1 MTANMNDK
9 LALFGGKP
17 VLPNPIEFKGHD
29 FGTDDIN
36 VISEVIKSGEIG
48 TGPQV
53 KTFETEYANR
63 YGIKYGV
70 SVNSGTSALHTCV
83 AAMNPDPGDEIIT
96 TAWTS
101 GGSII
106 GLLFQ
111 NCVPVFADIDDSYCL
126 DPLDVER
133 KITSRTKAILV
144 VNLMGNMA
152 DVRKLREIA
161 DRHNI
166 FLIEDC
172 CQSHFAEDNGI
183 IAGSIADIA
192 GFSFGG
198 KHLNLGGGGMVLTN
212 NTALWERAILF
223 RDAALPRDD
232 GPAEGKPYA
241 NQFLAPNYKM
251 NDIMATM
258 GRNQLKKVD
267 GYVQSKIKS
276 AKNIIYGLSD
286 IQEITPQKVRK
297 GVTHT
302 YWALSFT
309 INTDALNCTAPQYAE
324 AVSAEGIPTAGP
336 YLLTPDIGP
345 LNKNPFLSKPDL
357 YGKSKFPL
365 NYNREIPVNY
375 NETELP
381 YGNQLM
387 SRNINFNMTPN
398 YSDDYI
404 EKIIKAH
411 HKVANHYRSK

>member
-1 MTANMNDK
+1 MNDK
-9 LALFGGKP
+9 LALFGGRP
-17 VLPNPIEFKGHD
+17 VLSDPIYFAGHD
-29 FGTDDIN
+29 FGEDDIE
-36 VISEVIKSGEIG
+36 VISKVIKSGEIG
-48 TGPQV
+48 IGPEV
-53 KTFETEYANR
+53 KAFENEYANR
-63 YGIKYGV
+63 YGIKYGI

-133 KITSRTKAILV
+133 KITPRTKAILV
-144 VNLMGNMA
+144 VNLMGNMSN
-152 DVRKLREIA
+152 VRKLREIA

-183 IAGSIADIA
+183 IAGSIADIS

-212 NTALWERAILF
+212 NKTLWERAILF

-251 NDIMATM
+251 NDIMAAM

-276 AKNIIYGLSD
+276 AKNIIDGLRN
-286 IQEITPQKVRK
+286 IKEITPQKVRD

-302 YWALSFT
+302 YWSLSFT
-309 INTDALNCTAPQYAE
+309 IDTAILNCTATEYAE
-324 AVSAEGIPTAGP
+324 AVSAEGIPTSGP
-336 YLLTPDIGP
+336 YLLTPEIGP

-365 NYNREIPVNY
+365 DYNREIQVNY
-375 NETELP
+375 KETKLP

-387 SRNINFNMTPN
+387 SRNVNFDMTPS
-398 YSDDYI
+398 YDDNYI
-404 EKIIKAH
+404 EKVIEAH
-411 HKVANHYRSK
+411 HKVVNHYR

>member
-1 MTANMNDK
+1 MNDK
-9 LALFGGKP
+9 LALFGGRP
-17 VLPNPIEFKGHD
+17 VLSDPIDFAGHD
-29 FGTDDIN
+29 FGEDDIEA
-36 VISEVIKSGEIG
+36 ISKVIKSGEIG
-48 TGPQV
+48 NGPEV
-53 KTFETEYANR
+53 KAFENEYANR
-63 YGIKYGV
+63 YGIKYGI

-126 DPLDVER
+126 DPSDVER

-144 VNLMGNMA
+144 VNLMGNMSN
-152 DVRKLREIA
+152 VRTLREIA

-183 IAGSIADIA
+183 IAGSIADIS

-212 NTALWERAILF
+212 NKTLWERAILF

-251 NDIMATM
+251 NDIMAAM

-276 AKNIIYGLSD
+276 AKNIIDGLRT
-286 IQEITPQKVRK
+286 IKEITPQKVRD

-302 YWALSFT
+302 YWSLSFT
-309 INTDALNCTAPQYAE
+309 IDTAILNCTATEYAE
-324 AVSAEGIPTAGP
+324 AVSAEGIPTSGP
-336 YLLTPDIGP
+336 YLLTPEIGP

-365 NYNREIPVNY
+365 DYNREIQVNY
-375 NETELP
+375 KETKLP

-387 SRNINFNMTPN
+387 SRNVNFDMTPS
-398 YSDDYI
+398 YDDNYI
-404 EKIIKAH
+404 EKVIEAH
-411 HKVANHYRSK
+411 HKVVNHYR

>member
-1 MTANMNDK
+1 MTDK

-17 VLPNPIEFKGHD
+17 VLSEPLEFKGHD
-29 FGTDDIN
+29 FGIDDIN
-36 VISEVIKSGEIG
+36 VITEVIKSGEIG
-48 TGPQV
+48 NGPQV
-53 KTFETEYANR
+53 KAFETEYANR
-63 YGIKYGV
+63 YGIKHGV

-83 AAMNPDPGDEIIT
+83 AAMNPSPGDEIIT

-126 DPLDVER
+126 DPVDVER
-133 KITSRTKAILV
+133 KITPRTKAILV

-152 DVRKLREIA
+152 DVRKLRAIA
-161 DRHNI
+161 DTHNI

-183 IAGSIADIA
+183 IAGTIADIA

-223 RDAALPRDD
+223 RDAALPRDG
-232 GPAEGKPYA
+232 GPAEGIPYS

-251 NDIMATM
+251 NDIMAAM

-276 AKNIIYGLSD
+276 AQQIIDGLSD
-286 IQEITPQKVRK
+286 IQELAPQKVRK
-297 GVTHT
+297 GVMHT
-302 YWALSFT
+302 YWSLSFT
-309 INTDALNCTAPQYAE
+309 IDTNTLKCTAPEYAE
-324 AVSAEGIPTAGP
+324 AVSAEGIPTSGP
-336 YLLTPDIGP
+336 YLLTPNIGP

-357 YGKSKFPL
+357 YGNSKFPL
-365 NYNREIPVNY
+365 DYNRETPVNY
-375 NETELP
+375 NETKLP
-381 YGNQLM
+381 YGDQLM
-387 SRNINFNMTPN
+387 SRNINFSMTPN
-398 YSDDYI
+398 YNDEYI
-404 EKIIKAH
+404 GKIIDAH
-411 HKVANHYRSK
+411 HKVTNYFRSK

>member
-1 MTANMNDK
+1 MNDK
-9 LALFGGKP
+9 LALFGGRP
-17 VLPNPIEFKGHD
+17 VLSDPIYFAGHD
-29 FGTDDIN
+29 FGEDDIE
-36 VISEVIKSGEIG
+36 VISKVIKSGEIG
-48 TGPQV
+48 IGPEV
-53 KTFETEYANR
+53 KAFENEYANR
-63 YGIKYGV
+63 YGIKYGI

-126 DPLDVER
+126 DPLDVEK
-133 KITSRTKAILV
+133 KITPRTKAILV

-152 DVRKLREIA
+152 NVRKLREIA

-172 CQSHFAEDNGI
+172 WQSHFAEDNGI
-183 IAGSIADIA
+183 IAGSIADIS

-212 NTALWERAILF
+212 NKTLWERAILF

-251 NDIMATM
+251 NDIMAAM

-276 AKNIIYGLSD
+276 AKNIIDGLRN
-286 IQEITPQKVRK
+286 IKEITPQKVRD

-302 YWALSFT
+302 YWSLSFT
-309 INTDALNCTAPQYAE
+309 IDTAILNCTATEYAE
-324 AVSAEGIPTAGP
+324 AVSAEGIPTSGP
-336 YLLTPDIGP
+336 YLLTPEIGP

-365 NYNREIPVNY
+365 DYNREIQVNY
-375 NETELP
+375 KETKLP

-387 SRNINFNMTPN
+387 SRNVNFDMTPS
-398 YSDDYI
+398 YDDNYI
-404 EKIIKAH
+404 EKVIEAH
-411 HKVANHYRSK
+411 HKVVNHYR

>member
-1 MTANMNDK
+1 MNDK
-9 LALFGGKP
+9 LALFGGRP
-17 VLPNPIEFKGHD
+17 VLSDPIDFAGHD
-29 FGTDDIN
+29 FGEDDIE
-36 VISEVIKSGEIG
+36 VISKVIKSGEIG
-48 TGPQV
+48 IGPEV
-53 KTFETEYANR
+53 KAFENEYANR
-63 YGIKYGV
+63 YGIKYGI

-126 DPLDVER
+126 DPSDVER

-144 VNLMGNMA
+144 VNLMGNMSN
-152 DVRKLREIA
+152 VRTLREIA

-183 IAGSIADIA
+183 IAGSIADIS

-212 NTALWERAILF
+212 NKTLWERAILF

-251 NDIMATM
+251 NDIMAAM

-276 AKNIIYGLSD
+276 AKNIIDGLRT
-286 IQEITPQKVRK
+286 IKEITPQKVRD

-302 YWALSFT
+302 YWSLSFT
-309 INTDALNCTAPQYAE
+309 IDTAILNCTATEYAE
-324 AVSAEGIPTAGP
+324 AVSAEGIPTSGP
-336 YLLTPDIGP
+336 YLLTPEIGP

-365 NYNREIPVNY
+365 DYNREIQVNY
-375 NETELP
+375 KETKLP

-387 SRNINFNMTPN
+387 SRNVNFDMTPS
-398 YSDDYI
+398 YDDNYI
-404 EKIIKAH
+404 EKVIEAH
-411 HKVANHYRSK
+411 HKVVNHYR

>member
-1 MTANMNDK
+1 MNDK
-9 LALFGGKP
+9 LALFGGRP
-17 VLPNPIEFKGHD
+17 VLSDPIYFAGHD
-29 FGTDDIN
+29 FGEDDIE
-36 VISEVIKSGEIG
+36 VISKVIKSGEIG
-48 TGPQV
+48 IGPEV
-53 KTFETEYANR
+53 KAFENEYANR
-63 YGIKYGV
+63 YGIKYGI

-126 DPLDVER
+126 DPLDVEK
-133 KITSRTKAILV
+133 KITPRTKAILV

-152 DVRKLREIA
+152 NVRKLREIA

-183 IAGSIADIA
+183 IAGSMADIS

-212 NTALWERAILF
+212 NKTLWERAILF

-251 NDIMATM
+251 NDIMAAM

-276 AKNIIYGLSD
+276 AKNIIDGLKN
-286 IQEITPQKVRK
+286 IKEITPQKVRD

-302 YWALSFT
+302 YWSLSFT
-309 INTDALNCTAPQYAE
+309 IDTAILNCTATEYAE
-324 AVSAEGIPTAGP
+324 AVSAEGIPTSGP
-336 YLLTPDIGP
+336 YLLTPEIGP

-357 YGKSKFPL
+357 YGNSKFPL
-365 NYNREIPVNY
+365 DYNREIQVNY
-375 NETELP
+375 KETKLP

-387 SRNINFNMTPN
+387 SRNVNFDMTPS
-398 YSDDYI
+398 YDDNYI
-404 EKIIKAH
+404 EKVIEAH
-411 HKVANHYRSK
+411 HKVVNHYR

>member
-1 MTANMNDK
+1 MNDK
-9 LALFGGKP
+9 LALFGGRP
-17 VLPNPIEFKGHD
+17 VLSDPINFAGHD
-29 FGTDDIN
+29 FGEDDIEA
-36 VISEVIKSGEIG
+36 ISKVIKSGEIG
-48 TGPQV
+48 NGPEV
-53 KTFETEYANR
+53 KAFENEYANR
-63 YGIKYGV
+63 YGIKYGI
-70 SVNSGTSALHTCV
+70 SVNSRTSALHTCV
-83 AAMNPDPGDEIIT
+83 AGMNPDPGDEIIT

-126 DPLDVER
+126 DPSDVER

-144 VNLMGNMA
+144 VNLMGNMSN
-152 DVRKLREIA
+152 VRKLREIA

-183 IAGSIADIA
+183 IAGSIADIS

-212 NTALWERAILF
+212 NKTLWERAILF

-251 NDIMATM
+251 NDIMAAM

-276 AKNIIYGLSD
+276 AKNIIDGLRT
-286 IQEITPQKVRK
+286 IKEITPQKVRD

-302 YWALSFT
+302 YWSLSFT
-309 INTDALNCTAPQYAE
+309 IDTAILNCTATEYAE
-324 AVSAEGIPTAGP
+324 AVSAEGIPTSGP
-336 YLLTPDIGP
+336 YLLTPEIGP

-365 NYNREIPVNY
+365 DYNREIQVNY
-375 NETELP
+375 KETKLP

-387 SRNINFNMTPN
+387 SRNVNFDMTPS
-398 YSDDYI
+398 YDDNYI
-404 EKIIKAH
+404 EKVIEAH
-411 HKVANHYRSK
+411 HKVVNHYR